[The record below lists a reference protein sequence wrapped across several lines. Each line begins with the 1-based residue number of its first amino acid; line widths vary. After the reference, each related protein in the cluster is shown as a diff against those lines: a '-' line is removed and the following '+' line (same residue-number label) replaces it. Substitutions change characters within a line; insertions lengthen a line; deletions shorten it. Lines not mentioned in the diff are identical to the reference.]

1 MKKLVLAHGMYGF
14 PFIDDEGVYGIS
26 NRDKYVYLSNNLNH
40 LQKLHDFL
48 SSDLAFYLYNATRYR
63 MKYLEKYIFSY
74 LPNILLMREDEVNH
88 ILSFQIPQKNKYKT
102 IT

>member
-1 MKKLVLAHGMYGF
+1 MSFLWDEKVSACLIVWI
-14 PFIDDEGVYGIS
+14 PFMDEEGIYGIS

-40 LQKLHDFL
+40 LQKLRDFL

-74 LPNILLMREDEVNH
+74 LPNIL
-88 ILSFQIPQKNKYKT
+88 F
-102 IT
+102 